1 MNPWTTYG
9 ATLEYIPMFVMQPD
23 IMATSCRA
31 FLHLCTFL
39 LSLMFSLSFPKL
51 SILVTYFWWAYLVKN
66 WSHQLVIFLTL
77 NNLGKLVQTP
87 SEGCIVFKNII
98 IDIVEFSM
106 VLRSSVGIFSPLG
119 SLSSMKVWI
128 PLKSKASYKWLI
140 KLWQVSW
147 PLKLKKTSKFLSWLV
162 KEEDET
168 PLLVTRAIRIYEQT
182 VAKIWREEK
191 KNCKRVVKKVNHKFE
206 RGWMQAR
213 EDFKGGMH

>member
-87 SEGCIVFKNII
+87 SEGCIVFRKYNYWHCW
-98 IDIVEFSM
+98 
-106 VLRSSVGIFSPLG
+106 VLNGFEKLCRNIFSPWELIINESVNTPQKQ
-119 SLSSMKVWI
+119 SLVQMANKTMAGI
-128 PLKSKASYKWLI
+128 L
-140 KLWQVSW
+140 
-147 PLKLKKTSKFLSWLV
+147 TSKTQKDIKILELV
-162 KEEDET
+162 GERGRWDSFVGHKSHQD
-168 PLLVTRAIRIYEQT
+168 LWADCCKDL
-182 VAKIWREEK
+182 KGGEK
-191 KNCKRVVKKVNHKFE
+191 KL
-206 RGWMQAR
+206 
-213 EDFKGGMH
+213 